1 MPSISMHNKDKR
13 LTQVSVWLNE
23 GCQIISGELLTKVG
37 LQEPWSITDGYKVT
51 SFSYHLFIL
60 IHNSL
65 YDSHNYGVR
74 RFKDSATYLISGR
87 SLYVKLSFN
96 AVRRSKIHAR
106 SWKNTSKIGFWT
118 TWLHSRH
125 QANGGG
131 IPKLHVA
138 SCQPGA
144 FSCRILPNFSFC
156 QLDGR
161 PCLLQTDI
169 KTPPWAF
176 CILPVSSSMKWEM

>member
-1 MPSISMHNKDKR
+1 MPSILLHNKDKR

-51 SFSYHLFIL
+51 SFSYHRFIL

-65 YDSHNYGVR
+65 YDSHNYGVS

-118 TWLHSRH
+118 TWLRQMEVEFQSFTWHP
-125 QANGGG
+125 ANLELSPVESYQIFHFVNLMEGR
-131 IPKLHVA
+131 V
-138 SCQPGA
+138 
-144 FSCRILPNFSFC
+144 FCR
-156 QLDGR
+156 
-161 PCLLQTDI
+161 QT
-169 KTPPWAF
+169 
-176 CILPVSSSMKWEM
+176 

>member
-1 MPSISMHNKDKR
+1 MPSILLHNKDKR

-37 LQEPWSITDGYKVT
+37 LQELWSITDGYKVT

-65 YDSHNYGVR
+65 YDSHNYWVR

-106 SWKNTSKIGFWT
+106 SWKNTSKIGFCS

-131 IPKLHVA
+131 IPKLHMA

-161 PCLLQTDI
+161 LRLLQTDI
-169 KTPPWAF
+169 
-176 CILPVSSSMKWEM
+176 